1 MIRCFKD
8 VDLLSDFPEYGADDK
23 GNIYTYKTKD
33 KKPRKLKPQ
42 KSHERHKGRLSVKLT
57 DKTGHLSGFL
67 VHRLIAYTF
76 IPDIDPKLQVR
87 HLDRNPNNN
96 ALSNLEVFNSP
107 ARPRKSKYRNPSP
120 ITPSTDVV
128 IDNRVLD
135 ETIINNLRT
144 IHRASISKGIGVDD
158 AISFSQDLITEA
170 LKDYVR
176 KYSLHRIDASLTSL
190 LQ

>member
-8 VDLLSDFPEYGADDK
+8 VELLSDFPEYGADDK

-42 KSHERHKGRLSVKLT
+42 KAHKKQKDRWKVNLI
-57 DKTGHLSGFL
+57 DKTGHLYSFL
-67 VHRLIAYTF
+67 VHRLVAYAF

-96 ALSNLEVFNSP
+96 ALSNLEVFYRP
-107 ARPRKSKYRNPSP
+107 ARPRNSKYRVAPP
-120 ITPSTDVV
+120 IISNEVV

-135 ETIINNLRT
+135 DSIINNLRT
-144 IHRASISKGIGVDD
+144 IHRASISKGIGVSN
-158 AISFSQDLITEA
+158 AVEFSQDLITEA

-176 KYSLHRIDASLTSL
+176 KYSLHRVDVSLTQL

>member
-76 IPDIDPKLQVR
+76 IPDMDFRLQVR
-87 HLDRNPNNN
+87 HLDGNPKNNN
-96 ALSNLEVFNSP
+96 LSNLEVFNSP
-107 ARPRKSKYRNPSP
+107 ARPRKSKYRDASP
-120 ITPSTDVV
+120 IAPSTDVV

-176 KYSLHRIDASLTSL
+176 KYSLHRVDASLTSL

>member
-76 IPDIDPKLQVR
+76 IPDMDFRLQVR
-87 HLDRNPNNN
+87 HLDGNPKNNN
-96 ALSNLEVFNSP
+96 LSNLEVFNSP
-107 ARPRKSKYRNPSP
+107 ARPRKSKYRDPYP
-120 ITPSTDVV
+120 IVSNEVV
-128 IDNRVLD
+128 IDNKILD
-135 ETIINNLRT
+135 ESIVNNLRT
-144 IHRASISKGIGVDD
+144 IHRASISKGITGMSN
-158 AISFSQDLITEA
+158 AIDFSQDLITEA

-176 KYSLHRIDASLTSL
+176 KYSLHRVDASLTSL

>member
-8 VDLLSDFPEYGADDK
+8 VELLSDFPEYGADDK

-33 KKPRKLKPQ
+33 KKPRRLKPQ
-42 KSHERHKGRLSVKLT
+42 KTHHRHKGRLSVKLI
-57 DKTGHLSGFL
+57 DKEGYIYGFL
-67 VHRLIAYTF
+67 IHRLIAFTF
-76 IPDIDPKLQVR
+76 IPDMDFKLQVR
-87 HLDRNPNNN
+87 HLDGNPKNNN
-96 ALSNLEVFNSP
+96 LSNLEVFNSP
-107 ARPRKSKYRNPSP
+107 ARPRKSKYRDASP
-120 ITPSTDVV
+120 IVPSTDVV

>member
-107 ARPRKSKYRNPSP
+107 ARPRKSKYRDPSP
-120 ITPSTDVV
+120 IISNEVV

-135 ETIINNLRT
+135 DTIINNLRT

-158 AISFSQDLITEA
+158 AIEFSQTLITEA

-176 KYSLHRIDASLTSL
+176 KYSLHRVDASLTSL